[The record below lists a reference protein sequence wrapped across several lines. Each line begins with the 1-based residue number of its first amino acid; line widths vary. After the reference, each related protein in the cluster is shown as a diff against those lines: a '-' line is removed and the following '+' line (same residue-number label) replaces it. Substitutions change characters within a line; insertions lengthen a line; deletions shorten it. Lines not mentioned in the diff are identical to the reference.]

1 MDPLLVLLVDNS
13 KAEEDVCVNMDLIRL
28 GLARLCATGK
38 LEQEPQSSDQQTGD
52 LSLGMYTLRLGW
64 YNDNGLRGTFIS

>member
-38 LEQEPQSSDQQTGD
+38 LEQEPQSSDHQTGD

-64 YNDNGLRGTFIS
+64 YNDNGWRGTFIS